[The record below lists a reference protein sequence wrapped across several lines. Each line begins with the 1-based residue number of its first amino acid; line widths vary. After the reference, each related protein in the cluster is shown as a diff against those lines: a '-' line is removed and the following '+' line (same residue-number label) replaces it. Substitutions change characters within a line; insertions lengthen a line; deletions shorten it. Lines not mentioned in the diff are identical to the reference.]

1 MPAADNR
8 PRSSIYLTY
17 DQITALRQLAEKL
30 GYFQTRGA
38 GTGTVGSVSA
48 LLAQIAWV
56 YANNPGG
63 VAKFLQDEIDH
74 TRRLD
79 EKFGSP
85 VPDEMRLDRSVEE

>member
-17 DQITALRQLAEKL
+17 DQITVLRNLAEKL

-48 LLAQIAWV
+48 LLAGLALA
-56 YANNPGG
+56 YESNPGG
-63 VAKFLQDEIDH
+63 VETFLSDQIAQSKAWVAAH
-74 TRRLD
+74 GGAL
-79 EKFGSP
+79 
-85 VPDEMRLDRSVEE
+85 EEELATPASED